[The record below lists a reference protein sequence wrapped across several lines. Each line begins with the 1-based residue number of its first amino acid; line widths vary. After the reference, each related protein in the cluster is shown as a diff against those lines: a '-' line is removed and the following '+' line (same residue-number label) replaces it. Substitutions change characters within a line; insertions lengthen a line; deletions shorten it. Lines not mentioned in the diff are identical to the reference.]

1 MLQHL
6 TLPQT
11 VSVRCHS
18 MLNKLA
24 LKERKPK
31 DSEGKGVWDSVGR
44 KDINKP
50 IFLFVESKGDALI
63 LGAVW
68 IK

>member
-1 MLQHL
+1 
-6 TLPQT
+6 
-11 VSVRCHS
+11 

-31 DSEGKGVWDSVGR
+31 DSEGKGVWGSVGR

-50 IFLFVESKGDALI
+50 IFLFVESKGDTLI
-63 LGAVW
+63 YGGLSGSNE
-68 IK
+68 IYL